1 MPTEKQITSKAAW
14 RSKRPVHIIGF
25 ATLSNGAVHVRV
37 PDATY
42 LLSADAWAG
51 LMQRGRAW
59 GTELS
64 RVLLENEM
72 GAYSV
77 RWLNEKGLI
86 IIDDQAECRRLCIRE
101 DDLAGIQ
108 PGQHLPVYGKDN
120 GAWKYNNP
128 TYQAIEKVFSPLAV
142 VV

>member
-1 MPTEKQITSKAAW
+1 MPTEKQTNQNEW
-14 RSKRPVHIIGF
+14 RAKRPVHIIGF
-25 ATLSNGAVHVRV
+25 ATLSNGAVHARV

-64 RVLLENEM
+64 RVLLEDEM
-72 GAYSV
+72 GANSV
-77 RWLNEKGLI
+77 RWLNENGLI
-86 IIDDQAECRRLCIRE
+86 IIDDMSEGRKLCIRA

-108 PGQHLPVYGKDN
+108 PGQHLPVYGRDN
-120 GAWKYNNP
+120 GMWKY
-128 TYQAIEKVFSPLAV
+128 TSQTFKQIEKVFSPLSAV
-142 VV
+142 V

>member
-1 MPTEKQITSKAAW
+1 MSNSKQTTNKAAW
-14 RSKRPVHIIGF
+14 RAKRPVHIIGF
-25 ATLSNGAVHVRV
+25 ATLSSGAIHVRV

-77 RWLNEKGLI
+77 RWLNERGLI
-86 IIDDQAECRRLCIRE
+86 IIDDQAEDRRLCLRA

-108 PGQHLPVYGKDN
+108 PGQRLPVYGRDD
-120 GAWKYNNP
+120 GFWKYKTP
-128 TYQAIEKVFSPLAV
+128 EFQVIESAFGMVA
-142 VV
+142 